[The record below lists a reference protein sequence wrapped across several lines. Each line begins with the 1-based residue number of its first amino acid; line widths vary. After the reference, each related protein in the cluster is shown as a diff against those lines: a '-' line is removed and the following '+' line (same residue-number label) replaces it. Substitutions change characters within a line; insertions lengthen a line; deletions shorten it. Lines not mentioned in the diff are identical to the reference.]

1 MTEGGS
7 PDEDPAVL
15 SLDHAVI
22 FAGEL
27 GASKSHASSPVGHS
41 AHQPTRAALTVLGWT
56 LPSAFALRGLS
67 LRCRVAYPARGT
79 VRPEPQVAPQ
89 HASATED
96 FSDLDEEA
104 DNISQFQQR

>member
-41 AHQPTRAALTVLGWT
+41 AHQPTRRRAHGPRLDAAQRVRAARSEPAFPRR
-56 LPSAFALRGLS
+56 LPRPG
-67 LRCRVAYPARGT
+67 RRPARSAGRSAA
-79 VRPEPQVAPQ
+79 RP
-89 HASATED
+89 ATED

-104 DNISQFQQR
+104 DSIRHFQ